1 MRSEF
6 VRPPLLIPD
15 NFVHFPEKNEVCTI
29 CPTDE
34 EWPEQLNE
42 LGGEYPPDRLFRL
55 GLPLDPAVRMVAV
68 VGTRRPTVAGMEIAE
83 ELTRGL
89 VQAGFVIVSGLAVGI
104 DAIAHK
110 TTLDAGGRTVAVIG
124 CGLDQAYPNRNN
136 ALRKRIMKNGTLIS
150 EYELGIRPRTFTFPQ
165 RNRIIAGL
173 SCGVVVVEGGY
184 QSGALNTARHALQAN
199 REVFAVPGSVRN
211 PMAKGPNALIKSS
224 QAALVTCLKDI
235 TDELAPGLV
244 WSDLSSASGGTPVAI
259 QLDGVERSILHL
271 LDDVPVTHDDICNSL
286 NLEPGR
292 SAVALSRME
301 VRGLVRRRGAAYVI
315 TGGGTRIRSELE
327 ERRSPVM
334 S

>member
-1 MRSEF
+1 
-6 VRPPLLIPD
+6 
-15 NFVHFPEKNEVCTI
+15 
-29 CPTDE
+29 
-34 EWPEQLNE
+34 
-42 LGGEYPPDRLFRL
+42 
-55 GLPLDPAVRMVAV
+55 
-68 VGTRRPTVAGMEIAE
+68 
-83 ELTRGL
+83 
-89 VQAGFVIVSGLAVGI
+89 
-104 DAIAHK
+104 
-110 TTLDAGGRTVAVIG
+110 
-124 CGLDQAYPNRNN
+124 
-136 ALRKRIMKNGTLIS
+136 
-150 EYELGIRPRTFTFPQ
+150 
-165 RNRIIAGL
+165 
-173 SCGVVVVEGGY
+173 
-184 QSGALNTARHALQAN
+184 
-199 REVFAVPGSVRN
+199 
-211 PMAKGPNALIKSS
+211 MAKGPNALIKSS